1 MAFVDKIIL
10 SIKRDY
16 GKEEKFALLLEK
28 VRNLGLEL
36 GITKSDLAEKEFQI
50 KNALNTINQL
60 KSENAKLKKCI
71 EKAESKNDE
80 REHLSNEKKRQLML
94 EIKRDALYKDL
105 RRQIKSLTETNK
117 RLRSDK
123 DTLISKLASRANPV

>member
-28 VRNLGLEL
+28 VRNQGLEL
-36 GITKSDLAEKEFQI
+36 GITKSDLAEKEFQL

-60 KSENAKLKKCI
+60 KSQNAKLKKCI

-80 REHLSNEKKRQLML
+80 REHLSNEQKRQLML
-94 EIKRDALYKDL
+94 EIKRDALYQDL
-105 RRQIKSLTETNK
+105 RSQIKSLTETNK

-123 DTLISKLASRANPV
+123 DTLISKLASRAKPV